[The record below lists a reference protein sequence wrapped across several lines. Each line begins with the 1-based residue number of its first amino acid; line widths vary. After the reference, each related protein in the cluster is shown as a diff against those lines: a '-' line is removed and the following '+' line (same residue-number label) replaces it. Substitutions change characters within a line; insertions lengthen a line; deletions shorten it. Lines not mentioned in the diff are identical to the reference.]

1 MKIRKDQIISLWE
14 QRISAYI
21 HKKSIETRKLIL
33 FLGMFMFL
41 ISGDAQ
47 FGKNVT
53 VFMGLGYGIY
63 ITLHSLI
70 TRKIKKLS
78 SLQLKEEKERTFK
91 VLLLSV
97 QNWSFVG
104 VLTGTSW
111 LAGGLGVKQMLGDIF
126 NNRTLSFSLIS
137 LFILASVFFP
147 FILHNKAKE
156 KKKDDFKYYP
166 QLIAFSTAAPGIGLF
181 IAAIIPNVRRV
192 STQFFLYVF
201 FMSLAGIIML
211 PYFVWGLYEILVLG
225 LRKWPDIKKT
235 NSEYRVSFPDDK
247 I

>member
-156 KKKDDFKYYP
+156 KKKDI
-166 QLIAFSTAAPGIGLF
+166 LIARQLVSEIRYGHLVNFSQF
-181 IAAIIPNVRRV
+181 IMKQDPEVI
-192 STQFFLYVF
+192 T
-201 FMSLAGIIML
+201 SLSDFAGSL
-211 PYFVWGLYEILVLG
+211 SKVVEIV
-225 LRKWPDIKKT
+225 KK
-235 NSEYRVSFPDDK
+235 YK
-247 I
+247 